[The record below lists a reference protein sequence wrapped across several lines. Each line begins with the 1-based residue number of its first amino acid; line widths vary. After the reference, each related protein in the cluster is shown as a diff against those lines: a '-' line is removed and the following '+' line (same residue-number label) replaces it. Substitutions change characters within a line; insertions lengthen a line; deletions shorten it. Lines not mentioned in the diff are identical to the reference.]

1 MNRPNLYQA
10 DHSRCRAAVRRLLI
24 AAALCVPL
32 AACEKLF
39 SPIRQLEC
47 TNRYPDG
54 TSHQFPSLIFNKDT
68 GQTYR
73 FDSFTEKLIPDN
85 RVYDYDSQGR
95 LEVLPDMKQTVL
107 EAGGKIKHRLVRTEI
122 INDKGESV
130 KESIQ
135 IIEFDKSSLKVLS
148 NIVDDKAM
156 VGAELKCKWAPPKTI
171 DVMKASADN
180 N

>member
-1 MNRPNLYQA
+1 MKVRYISKLWFRNK
-10 DHSRCRAAVRRLLI
+10 RRLLI

-32 AACEKLF
+32 AGCEKLF
-39 SPIRQLEC
+39 SPIKQIEC
-47 TNRYPDG
+47 INRHPDG
-54 TSHQFPSLIFNKDT
+54 TSHQFPPLTFNKQT

-85 RVYDYDSQGR
+85 RVYDYDAQGR
-95 LEVLPDMKQTVL
+95 LKVDPDHKQTIL

-122 INDKGESV
+122 YNDKGESV

-148 NIVDDKAM
+148 NIVDGKAM
-156 VGAELKCKWAPPKTI
+156 VGADYICKWVPPKTI
-171 DVMKASADN
+171 EIMESSAESK
-180 N
+180 

>member
-85 RVYDYDSQGR
+85 RVYDYDAQGR
-95 LEVLPDMKQTVL
+95 LEVFPHEKQTVL

-156 VGAELKCKWAPPKTI
+156 VGADYICKWAPPKTI
-171 DVMKASADN
+171 DIMKASADN
-180 N
+180 K

>member
-1 MNRPNLYQA
+1 M
-10 DHSRCRAAVRRLLI
+10 RRLLI

-32 AACEKLF
+32 AGCEKLF
-39 SPIRQLEC
+39 SPIKQLEC

-85 RVYDYDSQGR
+85 RVYDYDAQGR
-95 LEVLPDMKQTVL
+95 LEVSPDEKQIVL

-122 INDKGESV
+122 IHESFV

-148 NIVDDKAM
+148 NIGDGKAL

-171 DVMKASADN
+171 DIIEASADN
-180 N
+180 K

>member
-54 TSHQFPSLIFNKDT
+54 TSYQFPSLIFNKET

-73 FDSFTEKLIPDN
+73 LDSFTEKLIPDN
-85 RVYDYDSQGR
+85 RVYDYNVKGS
-95 LEVLPDMKQTVL
+95 LEVDPDEKQTIL
-107 EAGGKIKHRLVRTEI
+107 EVGGKLKHRLVRTEI
-122 INDKGESV
+122 YNHKGESV

-135 IIEFDKSSLKVLS
+135 IIVFDMNSLKVLS
-148 NIVDDKAM
+148 NIVDDKAV
-156 VGAELKCKWAPPKTI
+156 VGAELKCKWVPPKTI